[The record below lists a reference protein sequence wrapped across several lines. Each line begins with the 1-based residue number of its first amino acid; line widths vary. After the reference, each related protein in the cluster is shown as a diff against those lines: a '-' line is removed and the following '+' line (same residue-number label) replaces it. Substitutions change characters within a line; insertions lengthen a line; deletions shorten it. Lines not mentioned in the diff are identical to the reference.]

1 MFVEED
7 DLMSF
12 FKRFSNDDVIVDGE
26 WLSKAKDMEVLINIS
41 DIEIKKQMDLI
52 HLDVNHLKL
61 IKALQPLIKKNID
74 VIIDSFY
81 DSILTVE
88 DLKQIIEKHSTIE
101 HLKNTLEKY
110 LIQMFSG
117 RIDDSF
123 IESRKRVAK
132 VHYDIEL
139 ESKWYM
145 AALQNIQISVM
156 NLIFE
161 NIGGRHSIREFII
174 AFTILLNF
182 EIQLVLDEYHK
193 ENMLEKEKQYEEVKC
208 DLKNRVRYV
217 SEEVAALSEETSAS
231 VQQLIASS
239 QEVNFNVVNS
249 TNKSKM
255 TREAAREGQTRM
267 LALKNQ
273 IQSITES
280 TAHMKSIILQLNDS
294 SEQIKKVVSIVQDIA
309 EQTNL
314 LALNSAIEAARA
326 GEYGK
331 GFAVV
336 ADEVRKLADET
347 KKSVSEISTLIGKSN
362 EYTIEVVNS
371 INEVQAMVVQGEN
384 ESNFTSEAFENI
396 SKSINESIQEI
407 QSVEDKVDGLVKVI
421 EQIGTATEKVAASAE
436 HLDET
441 VRYI

>member
-1 MFVEED
+1 
-7 DLMSF
+7 MSF
-12 FKRFSNDDVIVDGE
+12 FKRFSNHDVIVDGE
-26 WLSKAKDMEVLINIS
+26 WLSTAKDMEVSINIS
-41 DIEIKKQMDLI
+41 DIEIKKQLDLVQ
-52 HLDVNHLKL
+52 LDVNHLKL
-61 IKALQPLIKKNID
+61 IKALQPLVKENID
-74 VIIDSFY
+74 MIMDSFY
-81 DSILTVE
+81 DSMLTVE

-101 HLKNTLEKY
+101 HLKNTLENY

-123 IESRKRVAK
+123 IESRKKVAK

-145 AALQNIQISVM
+145 AALQNIQVSIM

-161 NIGGRHSIREFII
+161 NIGGRHSIREFIH
-174 AFTILLNF
+174 ALTILLNF
-182 EIQLVLDEYHK
+182 EMQLVLDEYHK
-193 ENMLEKEKQYEEVKC
+193 ENMLEKEKQYEKVKC
-208 DLKNRVRYV
+208 DLKNRVIDV

-231 VQQLIASS
+231 VEQLIASS
-239 QEVNFNVVNS
+239 QEVNFNVMNC

-255 TREAAREGQTRM
+255 TKEAAIEGQNRM

-273 IQSITES
+273 IQSITTS
-280 TAHMKSIILQLNDS
+280 TAHMKMIILQLNDS

-362 EYTIEVVNS
+362 EYTTEVVNS
-371 INEVQAMVVQGEN
+371 INEVQSMVVQGEV
-384 ESNFTSEAFENI
+384 ESNFTNESFENI
-396 SKSINESIQEI
+396 TKSINESLQDI
-407 QSVEDKVDGLVKVI
+407 QSVEDKVDELVKVI
-421 EQIGTATEKVAASAE
+421 EQIGVATEKVALSAE

>member
-1 MFVEED
+1 
-7 DLMSF
+7 MSF
-12 FKRFSNDDVIVDGE
+12 FKRFSNHDVIVDGE
-26 WLSKAKDMEVLINIS
+26 WLSTAKDMEVSINIS
-41 DIEIKKQMDLI
+41 DIEIKKQLDLVQ
-52 HLDVNHLKL
+52 LDVNHLKL
-61 IKALQPLIKKNID
+61 IKALQPLVKENID
-74 VIIDSFY
+74 MIMDSFY
-81 DSILTVE
+81 DSMLTVE

-101 HLKNTLEKY
+101 HLKNTLENY

-145 AALQNIQISVM
+145 AALQNIQVSIM

-161 NIGGRHSIREFII
+161 NIGGRHSIREFIH
-174 AFTILLNF
+174 ALTILLNF
-182 EIQLVLDEYHK
+182 EMQLVLDEYHK
-193 ENMLEKEKQYEEVKC
+193 ENMLEKEKQYEKVKC
-208 DLKNRVRYV
+208 DLKNRVIDV

-231 VQQLIASS
+231 VEQLIASS
-239 QEVNFNVVNS
+239 QEVNFNVMNC

-255 TREAAREGQTRM
+255 TKEAAIEGQNRM

-273 IQSITES
+273 IQSITTS
-280 TAHMKSIILQLNDS
+280 TAHMKMIILQLNDS

-362 EYTIEVVNS
+362 EYTTEVVNS
-371 INEVQAMVVQGEN
+371 INEVQSMVVQGEV
-384 ESNFTSEAFENI
+384 ESNFTNESFENI
-396 SKSINESIQEI
+396 TKSINESLQDI
-407 QSVEDKVDGLVKVI
+407 QSVEDKVDELVKVI
-421 EQIGTATEKVAASAE
+421 EQIGVATEKVALSAE

>member
-1 MFVEED
+1 
-7 DLMSF
+7 MSF
-12 FKRFSNDDVIVDGE
+12 FKQFSNDDVIVDGE

-74 VIIDSFY
+74 IIIDSFY
-81 DSILTVE
+81 ASILTVE

-145 AALQNIQISVM
+145 AALQNIQTSVM

-161 NIGGRHSIREFII
+161 NIGGRHSIREFIN

>member
-1 MFVEED
+1 
-7 DLMSF
+7 MSF
-12 FKRFSNDDVIVDGE
+12 FKRFSNSDVIVDGE
-26 WLSKAKDMEVLINIS
+26 WLSTARDMEVLIHIS
-41 DIEIKKQMDLI
+41 DIEIKKQLDLVQ
-52 HLDVNHLKL
+52 LDVNNLKL
-61 IKALQPLIKKNID
+61 IKALQPLVKENID
-74 VIIDSFY
+74 IIIDSFY

-88 DLKQIIEKHSTIE
+88 DLKQIIERHSTIA
-101 HLKNTLEKY
+101 HLKNTLENY

-139 ESKWYM
+139 EPKWYM
-145 AALQNIQISVM
+145 AALQNIQSSIM

-161 NIGGRHSIREFII
+161 NIGGRHSIREFIH
-174 AFTILLNF
+174 ALTILLNF
-182 EIQLVLDEYHK
+182 EMQLVLDEYHK

-208 DLKNRVRYV
+208 DLKNRITNV

-231 VQQLIASS
+231 VEQLIASS
-239 QEVNFNVVNS
+239 QEVNLNVTNC

-255 TREAAREGQTRM
+255 TKEAAIEGQNRM
-267 LALKNQ
+267 LGLTNQ
-273 IQSITES
+273 IQSITAS
-280 TAHMKSIILQLNDS
+280 TAHMKTIILQLNES

-362 EYTIEVVNS
+362 EYTTEVVNS
-371 INEVQAMVVQGEN
+371 INEVQTMVVQGEA
-384 ESNFTSEAFENI
+384 ESNFTNESFENI
-396 SKSINESIQEI
+396 TKSINESLQDI
-407 QSVEDKVDGLVKVI
+407 QSVEDKVDELVKVI
-421 EQIGTATEKVAASAE
+421 EQIGVATEKVALSAE

>member
-1 MFVEED
+1 
-7 DLMSF
+7 MSF
-12 FKRFSNDDVIVDGE
+12 FKRFSNHDVIVDGE
-26 WLSKAKDMEVLINIS
+26 WLSTARDMEVLINIS
-41 DIEIKKQMDLI
+41 DIEIKKQLDLVQ
-52 HLDVNHLKL
+52 LDVNKLKL
-61 IKALQPLIKKNID
+61 IKALQPLVKENID
-74 VIIDSFY
+74 IIIDSFY

-88 DLKQIIEKHSTIE
+88 DLKKIIEKHSTIE
-101 HLKNTLEKY
+101 HLKNTLENY

-145 AALQNIQISVM
+145 AALQNIQISIM

-161 NIGGRHSIREFII
+161 NIGGRHSIREFID
-174 AFTILLNF
+174 ALTILINF
-182 EIQLVLDEYHK
+182 EMQIVLDEYHK

-208 DLKNRVRYV
+208 DLKNRITDV
-217 SEEVAALSEETSAS
+217 SEEVAALSEETSTS
-231 VQQLIASS
+231 VEQLIASS
-239 QEVNFNVVNS
+239 QDVNLNVMNC

-255 TREAAREGQTRM
+255 TKEAAIEGQNRM
-267 LALKNQ
+267 IALTNQ
-273 IQSITES
+273 IQSMTAS
-280 TAHMKSIILQLNDS
+280 TAHMKTIILQLNDS

-362 EYTIEVVNS
+362 EYTTEVVNS
-371 INEVQAMVVQGEN
+371 INEVQTMVVQGEA
-384 ESNFTSEAFENI
+384 ESNFTNEAFENI
-396 SKSINESIQEI
+396 TKSINESLQDIQG
-407 QSVEDKVDGLVKVI
+407 VEDKVDELVKVI
-421 EQIGTATEKVAASAE
+421 EQIGVATEKVALSAE
-436 HLDET
+436 HLDDT

>member
-1 MFVEED
+1 
-7 DLMSF
+7 MSF
-12 FKRFSNDDVIVDGE
+12 FKRFSNQDVIMDGE
-26 WLSKAKDMEVLINIS
+26 WLSTARDMEVLINIS
-41 DIEIKKQMDLI
+41 DIKIKKQLDLVQ
-52 HLDVNHLKL
+52 LDVNNLKL
-61 IKALQPLIKKNID
+61 IKALQPLVKENID
-74 VIIDSFY
+74 IIIDSFY

-88 DLKQIIEKHSTIE
+88 DLKQIIEKHSTIA
-101 HLKNTLEKY
+101 HLKNTLESY

-117 RIDDSF
+117 KIDDSF

-139 ESKWYM
+139 EPKWYM
-145 AALQNIQISVM
+145 AALQNIQISIM

-161 NIGGRHSIREFII
+161 NIGGRHSIREFIH
-174 AFTILLNF
+174 ALTILLNF
-182 EIQLVLDEYHK
+182 EMQLVLDEYHK

-208 DLKNRVRYV
+208 DLKNRITNV

-231 VQQLIASS
+231 VEQLIASS
-239 QEVNFNVVNS
+239 QEVNFNVMSS

-255 TREAAREGQTRM
+255 TKEAAIEGQNRM
-267 LALKNQ
+267 IALTNQ
-273 IQSITES
+273 IKSMTAS
-280 TAHMKSIILQLNDS
+280 TAHMKTIILQLNES

-362 EYTIEVVNS
+362 EYTTEVVNS
-371 INEVQAMVVQGEN
+371 INEVQTMVVQGEA
-384 ESNFTSEAFENI
+384 ESNFTNDAFENI
-396 SKSINESIQEI
+396 TKSINESLQDI
-407 QSVEDKVDGLVKVI
+407 QSVEDKVDELVKVI
-421 EQIGTATEKVAASAE
+421 EQIGVATEKVALSAE

>member
-1 MFVEED
+1 
-7 DLMSF
+7 MSF

-161 NIGGRHSIREFII
+161 NIGGRHSIREFIN

>member
-1 MFVEED
+1 
-7 DLMSF
+7 MSF

-52 HLDVNHLKL
+52 HLDVNSLKL
-61 IKALQPLIKKNID
+61 IKALQPLVKENID
-74 VIIDSFY
+74 IIIDSFY

-88 DLKQIIEKHSTIE
+88 SLKQIIEKHSTIE
-101 HLKNTLEKY
+101 HLKNTLENY

-145 AALQNIQISVM
+145 AAMQNIQISVM

-161 NIGGRHSIREFII
+161 NIGGRHSIREFIN
-174 AFTILLNF
+174 ALTILLNF
-182 EIQLVLDEYHK
+182 ETQLVLDEYHK
-193 ENMLEKEKQYEEVKC
+193 ENMLEKEKQYEEVKSN
-208 DLKNRVRYV
+208 LKNRGINV
-217 SEEVAALSEETSAS
+217 SEEVAALSEQTSAS
-231 VQQLIASS
+231 VEQLIASS
-239 QEVNFNVVNS
+239 QNVNFNVMNC

-255 TREAAREGQTRM
+255 TKEAALEGQTRM

-273 IQSITES
+273 IQSITAS

-362 EYTIEVVNS
+362 EYTTEVVNS
-371 INEVQAMVVQGEN
+371 INEVQAMVVQGED

-396 SKSINESIQEI
+396 TKSINESIQDF
-407 QSVEDKVDGLVKVI
+407 QSVEDKVEGLVKVI
-421 EQIGTATEKVAASAE
+421 EQIGAATEKVAVSAE

>member
-1 MFVEED
+1 
-7 DLMSF
+7 MSF

-74 VIIDSFY
+74 IIIDSFY

-161 NIGGRHSIREFII
+161 NIGGRHSIREFIN

>member
-161 NIGGRHSIREFII
+161 NIGGRHSIREFIN

>member
-74 VIIDSFY
+74 IIIDSFY

-161 NIGGRHSIREFII
+161 NIGGRHSIREFIN

>member
-1 MFVEED
+1 
-7 DLMSF
+7 MSF

>member
-1 MFVEED
+1 
-7 DLMSF
+7 MSF

-26 WLSKAKDMEVLINIS
+26 WLSKAKDMEVLVNIS

-52 HLDVNHLKL
+52 HLDVNSLKL
-61 IKALQPLIKKNID
+61 IKALQPLVKENID
-74 VIIDSFY
+74 IIIDSFY
-81 DSILTVE
+81 DSILTV
-88 DLKQIIEKHSTIE
+88 DNLKQIIEKYSTIE
-101 HLKNTLEKY
+101 RLKNTLENY

-145 AALQNIQISVM
+145 AAMQNIQISVM

-161 NIGGRHSIREFII
+161 NIGGRHSIREFIN
-174 AFTILLNF
+174 ALTILLNF
-182 EIQLVLDEYHK
+182 ETQLVLDEYHK
-193 ENMLEKEKQYEEVKC
+193 ENMLEKEKQYEEVKSN
-208 DLKNRVRYV
+208 LKNRVINV
-217 SEEVAALSEETSAS
+217 SEEVAALSEQTSAS
-231 VQQLIASS
+231 VEQLIASS
-239 QEVNFNVVNS
+239 QNVNFNVMNC

-255 TREAAREGQTRM
+255 TKEAALEGQTRM

-273 IQSITES
+273 IQSITAS

-362 EYTIEVVNS
+362 EYTTEVVNS
-371 INEVQAMVVQGEN
+371 INEVQAMVVQGED

-396 SKSINESIQEI
+396 TKSINESIQDF
-407 QSVEDKVDGLVKVI
+407 QSVEDKVEGLVKVI
-421 EQIGTATEKVAASAE
+421 EQIGAATEKVAVSAE

>member
-1 MFVEED
+1 
-7 DLMSF
+7 MSF

-52 HLDVNHLKL
+52 HLDVNSLKL
-61 IKALQPLIKKNID
+61 IKALQPLVKENID
-74 VIIDSFY
+74 IIIDSFY

-88 DLKQIIEKHSTIE
+88 SLKQIIEKHSTIE
-101 HLKNTLEKY
+101 HLKNTLENY

-145 AALQNIQISVM
+145 AAMQNIQISVM

-161 NIGGRHSIREFII
+161 NIGGRHSIREFIN
-174 AFTILLNF
+174 ALTILLNF
-182 EIQLVLDEYHK
+182 ETQLVLDEYHK
-193 ENMLEKEKQYEEVKC
+193 ENMLEKEKQYEEVKSN
-208 DLKNRVRYV
+208 LKNRVINV
-217 SEEVAALSEETSAS
+217 SEEVAALSEQTSAS
-231 VQQLIASS
+231 VEQLIASS
-239 QEVNFNVVNS
+239 QNVNFNVMNC

-255 TREAAREGQTRM
+255 TKEAALEGQTRM

-273 IQSITES
+273 IQSITAS

-362 EYTIEVVNS
+362 EYTTEVVNS
-371 INEVQAMVVQGEN
+371 INEVQAMVVQGED

-396 SKSINESIQEI
+396 TKSINESIQDF
-407 QSVEDKVDGLVKVI
+407 QSVEDKVEGLVKVI
-421 EQIGTATEKVAASAE
+421 EQIGAATEKVAVSAE